1 MPKYTDQY
9 TPQERK
15 VRFLAYIEEQK
26 VNLAKQGFDYARLCH
41 AREDRETLAKIEAEI
56 ESPITP

>member
-1 MPKYTDQY
+1 MPEY

-56 ESPITP
+56 ASTT